1 MFHRKQ
7 TPNIDNPLL
16 SVKNGLVPIYIHA
29 YRGFSFPCCNRLTS
43 QFKKDYAMHVRKID
57 TGKDSHAMKLVVFIL
72 NKEDLLDE
80 VLAAY
85 VEAEVPG
92 ATILDSEGMGRFL
105 TYEVPLFA
113 SFKEFMKGNKPYN
126 KTIFSVVDK
135 EDKVKKLEE
144 LIEKVCGSLNE
155 PGTGVLFSVPVDYV
169 RGLRQPEEDS

>member
-1 MFHRKQ
+1 MCYDEQ
-7 TPNIDNPLL
+7 T
-16 SVKNGLVPIYIHA
+16 
-29 YRGFSFPCCNRLTS
+29 
-43 QFKKDYAMHVRKID
+43 
-57 TGKDSHAMKLVVFIL
+57 MKLVVFVL
-72 NKEDLLDE
+72 NKEELLDE

-126 KTIFSVVDK
+126 KTIISVVDK
-135 EDKVKKLEE
+135 EEKVKRLEE
-144 LIEKVCGSLNE
+144 LIEKVCGPLSE

-169 RGLRQPEEDS
+169 RGLRRLEEDS